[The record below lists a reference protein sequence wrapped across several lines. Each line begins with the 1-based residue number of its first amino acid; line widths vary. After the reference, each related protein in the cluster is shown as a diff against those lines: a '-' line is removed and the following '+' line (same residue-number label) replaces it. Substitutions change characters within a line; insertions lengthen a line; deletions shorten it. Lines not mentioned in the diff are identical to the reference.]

1 MTALFTDYAAA
12 VYSALDAVPALT
24 GKIFEFV
31 PNDAPFPK
39 IYIEDAG
46 TQDWSTMTDNGLE
59 AEIALHVGSR
69 YNGTKEIREFFN
81 VIHDTLHNAELS
93 TPDVDPVLCQF
104 VRSDMT
110 LDTDG
115 KTRHGIIRFRLLI
128 SEV

>member
-1 MTALFTDYAAA
+1 MTALFTDYATA
-12 VYSALDAVPALT
+12 VYGALSAVPALA

-39 IYIEDAG
+39 IYIEDGG
-46 TQDWSTMTDNGLE
+46 TQDWSTKTDDGID

-81 VIHDTLHNAELS
+81 VIHDALHNAELS
-93 TPDVDPVLCQF
+93 TSDVDSVLCQF
-104 VRSDMT
+104 VRSDMV

>member
-1 MTALFTDYAAA
+1 
-12 VYSALDAVPALT
+12 
-24 GKIFEFV
+24 
-31 PNDAPFPK
+31 
-39 IYIEDAG
+39 
-46 TQDWSTMTDNGLE
+46 MTDNGLE

-69 YNGTKEIREFFN
+69 YNGTKDPRVFN

-93 TPDVDPVLCQF
+93 TPGVDPVLCQF
-104 VRSDMT
+104 VRSDMV